1 MKKILGIISCFVLI
15 FAASI
20 TFYACGSDSSKISL
34 TSNAKEIELVLGT
47 DNETQNVEFIVE
59 NYGNGSPQVN
69 FSLEEEE
76 KGTVDISPS
85 HIKGTGKTVLT
96 VKGIKRGTATV
107 VATSLQGNQKT
118 VLKIK
123 VIQPI
128 QGISQAND
136 YKNKLYVVAGESL
149 NLKQDVFWNYSP
161 QDTNQ
166 KDLIFTLKGSYE
178 GCSIENGQLYVN
190 PDCNISEVTINV
202 ASLHNEQVFTEI
214 NVKILKPISVTV
226 QVDGKTV
233 VENVENQTSQILN
246 FFEIFPKEPEV
257 SKFPNSLEVVLIVKA
272 GKENDK
278 LNVRVLNSSDIEKF
292 SVSPKRS
299 SYDSSLGI
307 FKFTYLIQGN
317 SQETGKID
325 TIYFNVSYENYD
337 AGESNYE
344 KNSIGLN
351 INSYDK
357 AMETKVNGQSGDIEI
372 EIYENSDNVNNAKAL
387 EFLLSPFNIKSEDK
401 NITIWAENYENLPIS
416 FYKLNATRTSYVCVF
431 GYDKKGD
438 FIGKDDEGQIKY
450 AEILSGTTLYVFI
463 NDKYN
468 NLQMENKKT
477 VIYAQASEFCTFSS
491 GGEQR
496 AQTKI
501 DFVINPNA
509 KDVFLAEKNNDNI
522 LTVIED
528 IKTIFIELGETKT
541 QYIAIDPNNF
551 IISNNSVVN
560 ISNSNLAE
568 VGKLKQYSVGDYYV
582 FGSFELTAKKVGS
595 TTLTIIL
602 SDGKKV
608 DFNLVVISP
617 LEEIEITLEDFTQ
630 GGQIIESDIVPYKNI
645 TDKTIVV
652 GETNSY
658 IELNKLAISNNGG
671 AGIQLVKTPTPTT
684 AQYYLDFEYF
694 DFYYPENKNIKNIT
708 LSDLNLDVISFGDSS
723 SIINTALLESATII
737 EAINSS
743 SEGSVLIK
751 ILVYAMQSN
760 GQYGEEAVGY
770 FYYLVDFF
778 IPVSGITLNNGT
790 QELFTY
796 NTIGDKFVG
805 SNNISRSIGSFSV
818 NINTVYS
825 GLTPTYINNLK
836 IFVNGNEANILN
848 YFNDNVLFLNIDGG
862 ISANE
867 NSAALKI
874 IKSFKDNV
882 FTFEIQ
888 ALRYSA
894 NYVFGI
900 VLSEINENKKF
911 TAISRVI
918 AKEAV
923 EIEDIE
929 LINAN
934 EENPIYVQNNLKTVD
949 NFENETQY
957 YEYLNEI
964 FDNPYQL
971 EIIYNIYSN
980 NGNEITNP
988 SLEFEI
994 EYDESSNSKNYYLD
1008 QNGNKINFIQILD
1021 DDGRTNL
1028 KVIKAAWDYSGY
1040 YSLSEED
1047 REQTTAEEE
1056 KKLVQFGANAVIKI
1070 YPTSNYYEVFGGCNG
1085 EEPIVFIPIIV
1096 ADGLT
1101 SSTAFQLYTE
1111 DDLNLLGEYPASKFV
1126 IMTNIT
1132 MSADNNFK
1140 PVESF
1145 SGELRG
1151 IENFSG
1157 GVPSLITNKPLFKEI
1172 NENGVVKNFAYIMT
1186 GNTTTSSSELEI
1198 DYGNYKST
1206 KDGISY
1212 FGGLANINNGQII
1225 NVGGTPEFTEEAYSI
1240 ISTAKMKN
1248 KADGLYYSASLLVIS
1263 WGFPSLQS
1271 WKNQIVADYEI
1282 SAGENVKYTGGLVG
1296 LNNGTIES
1304 SNEFKINANYSLIIG
1319 ANVGGIV
1326 GVNNGS
1332 INGLD
1337 FFGSI
1342 LATES
1347 SGGIV
1352 ALNRGEINNCNVKAS
1367 KIEDYPLDFSGLIIT
1382 SIISDEIYSY
1392 DNENIKFAAGGI
1404 VAISEGGIINS
1415 CSFQSNY
1422 LKDSEGDE
1430 SYSKFNQD
1438 TIASIKTINSENL
1451 YDFNQSCFYKKSYVG
1466 GLVGIL
1472 EDTKLNQSFFDGAL
1486 GFRYSKAGGL
1496 VGKLIDDGDES
1507 SYLVENCYAILGY
1520 ENNSIETSIA
1530 ELEEYLQYGY
1540 LDRFGTG
1547 LFVSEGHL
1555 GEIKYCYASSNNERF
1570 GYGYANLTGET
1581 VGSFKSATKNSN
1593 LSSILDVFNKKI
1605 QISGYDLIELSDKNI
1620 SYFKNNYKYT
1630 ELNAH
1635 LELSNS
1641 TENIKKYRLEGDIIF
1656 FKDYSPEKERIE
1668 NFGFTINVNE
1678 DKTIDIVSDNEYI
1691 FEGIYKENENIK
1703 LNLIYYSYNDSFRI
1717 IFEKNNYSE
1726 IIGEFYLTND
1736 SQDLIYSLY
1745 DDTKFYLNYNQN
1757 SFYQNFGKITDA
1769 NYEIYPVIG
1778 GIGLTY
1784 YKLFQIFLAQNY
1796 EELVKDETWSGVSFE
1811 GNSGI
1816 TGQEIRTMIS
1826 KYFNG
1831 ALTKEGVDLFVE
1843 EYIISDNDS
1852 EDNFDKTFELIKAD
1866 IESFSTSF
1874 IANYQLFIDTAE
1886 LKLTSEQITELN
1898 EKKANY
1904 QEIINKC
1911 KTYYNETLSLTTSE
1925 LRSFVINGLKPIYDL
1940 LMSYYFDIILYED
1953 VFDDPDISGTPFY
1966 NSYLCMVYPI
1976 LLEGINEYLFT
1987 SVNAIY
1993 SFDPDVNKD
2002 LIPEN
2007 IDGFIDAGWDIK
2019 NKYDIDG
2026 NYIEDDSIW
2035 VYEQGKLPTL
2045 RENNE
2050 EIRIKD
2056 FDIVLN
2062 PNNFDKDKLICNDEE
2077 IILYY
2082 YDVADKNLLNNKQQ
2096 GMLLEK
2102 NLIKISDVVKFIN
2115 INGVPGLNLG
2125 EEKFL
2130 IQSSNRNVIRILNG
2144 AINVVGTGKTTLTI
2158 TPFFGPVFADK
2169 PIKTLTIYVIYPFG
2183 ETKIY
2188 NGISSESGV
2197 NSSNLPINNKEDIVF
2212 LKGENNYITIK
2223 TENELILENTTYK
2236 YLTNISAF
2244 DVVISHFNKD
2254 NELVVDYSNLQDN
2267 EKNNFNVLGLAGED
2281 SGKFIEGTLTLI
2293 LKEGV
2298 LEDTNYKFEL
2308 KTLLQSK
2315 YQPYKNFE
2323 GDLKEFISQV
2333 NGILLNKFTEN
2344 FHFNVSIRA
2353 EKLLVSIKS
2362 AEIDPSTVISA
2373 DAELHTNRN
2382 EDYLKLIIR
2391 DENDQIVWETN
2402 NEEVNDSSIFDVY
2415 APELFEKTS
2424 PTDGKL
2430 KGNILISVKESKRP
2444 NITSTEKYFVH
2455 ITDSQE
2461 NVSYSFEFVLKPQ
2474 KVINVVYTHNNRT
2487 DNSTE
2492 DGIAIQDEPS
2502 SILNPGDFGILT
2514 IGMYPTYS
2522 SFSRIVIESEIIND
2536 KHYVLME
2543 QMYYSDNG
2551 YFKPTSTTSGYNSE
2565 RNANVLTIYKPTAT
2579 NITGNN
2585 IGNIFVKTKIL
2596 SDVKEGLYFPL
2607 TITIYAVDE
2616 NGNEYIVKTET
2627 ITLVSEVIN
2636 GANITINGEKE
2647 AVVARGNNYS
2657 VEISVD
2663 ENQSL
2668 ANYTLVDYDKDI
2680 ELANDIVT
2688 INFNTNEYELIDGRK
2703 IYTGTL
2709 NIGLDAELNG
2719 DGIFKIQT
2727 IVQKI
2732 INGRL
2737 ESSTDY
2743 VEVRVVD
2750 FIVEGIK
2757 IKGQDENDNV
2767 FNTPVAIEKDLVF
2780 DFILSKTPEKI
2791 SSNQTESINRIEMGK
2806 KEFIETLAFKQ
2817 YYYNDGGNKIY
2828 QYLIN
2833 TDRVFSIVD
2842 QDDSKLT
2849 HQSLTQRTIA
2859 YDLYYSSDLTPF
2871 INSSNEVQE
2880 NRYFTLKYNGDSNG
2894 NVIDANTLKVIGK
2907 TVGSNNMT
2915 IRIGYR
2921 LPNSDFDQYIT
2932 YNFTIN
2938 VQTYSD
2944 EDKPTPIETAEQF
2957 VSYLQSE
2964 NDQYLTSNF
2973 ILMNDIVLE
2982 DFIPFEKTN
2991 FESLDGNNKV
3001 ITIKN
3006 FNLTQ
3011 MTNQLN
3017 IGLFKTISQNS
3028 TVKNLVV
3035 NYSELES
3042 IYVDENVFS
3051 SVNFGGIAVFNNGI
3065 VYNCEVVSI
3074 NLSNTEA
3081 NDNNGINIYFNHDN
3095 QDASKNEE
3103 TEVQIAGLIVE
3114 NSQTGSITNSR
3125 VGGKDYF
3132 TKVEYSN
3139 DSIEK
3144 TEYEYNKINIIGQGN
3159 ISGFVIS
3166 NSGVISA
3173 SYFANGFIENKT
3185 ISGEF
3190 CATAGFAIQNLLG
3203 GVITGCYVEGTRLPS
3218 DNLEISISGG
3228 GIVAQ
3233 GVSAGFIYIN
3243 SGNIAD
3249 CYSNIKL
3256 AGNSTGRLVSGFV
3269 YNNTITGVVA
3279 RCYSASQIVGELT
3292 TQMPFTGKD
3301 AKDNS
3306 LQENPNGIVNSY
3318 YIVEKLDT
3326 DTLLEK
3332 KYNTGATA
3340 IQKANLTDSI
3350 FYGFAM
3356 ASDQILNSGIWIWN
3370 TTYGYPELISANNI
3384 AISVRRI
3391 IKNYSS
3397 IISGGTSTQNLD
3409 IFPYIQGYEYGTEKN
3424 PIIIRSADEFNRV
3437 FGQETNLNPN
3447 TYYAISQ
3454 MYNKDLGIV
3463 FGNYRL
3469 VSHID
3474 FNNLSIVENVKI
3486 SSSIMKLTNN
3496 GGYTGAFDGNGLN
3509 IYNVEIALDNQSS
3522 IGLFSSLSNGASLK
3536 NLTLTVITVAGSG
3549 KTVYAG
3555 SVAGLVQD
3563 SYLSNITVSP
3573 VNESGENRSRISGQN
3588 IVGGIAGAVLGNSK
3602 ISNLVSSISVVSGYK
3617 MPNKEG
3623 IDYYT
3628 QTVLRNNK
3636 IVENGVIVDQNSS
3649 YSLAGGVIGVLDI
3662 YEDIT
3667 DNSITFSNPNA
3678 IRLSYFG
3685 NNVSIQACFVGG
3697 VVGYVGASTYL
3708 ADASFILTGDRSSL
3722 NQRLISYNNTIGG
3735 VVGINYGELFE
3746 LRIEY
3751 EDEIQQIIESNMQ
3764 NYYNNNSNIFR
3775 GNTKLYNSTGDSLEY
3790 IGGLVGQ
3797 MKKGSL
3803 SVSYSRVDVS
3813 ASASDYAGGI
3823 IGLNES
3829 STEFVELYSYGDVSG
3844 KVAGGIIG
3852 SNNANASFDKCVA
3865 FSFYS
3870 KDNTNINDAI
3880 SSANDFNSGN
3890 LTLNGYSVNG
3900 NTHTFT
3906 FTNGITLKILNSNVE
3921 NPNYYYIIKDK
3932 ITEKGSITQ
3941 WHLAN
3946 VVVYTYNEDSSS
3958 YVLVKEKLYND
3969 PDRAFLYYYKNGES
3983 KKYVMY
3989 EGLDG
3994 KLYKYNSN
4002 PESEI
4007 IFGDTNDTK
4016 QNLEFE
4022 TKNNDKIFNKNV
4034 DFELSS
4040 EDSSKIDSLI
4050 LKNVGGLVGKNLETV
4065 TVAVSGI
4072 TQNSV
4077 YANKLFNYNGYNILI
4092 SLDNIENKEKV
4103 LNLTVN
4109 LNDYR
4114 GYELDAQLVN
4124 KMFFGSDWN
4133 PELWELKDNLLF
4145 PTFNYQ
4151 ITKKVLYIEK
4161 PLDILKIKDYWKI
4174 DNVVIFGDDP
4184 ATVFNPYEYS
4194 AANRTTWG
4202 EFTEEELDGL
4212 EVEVDIDNKNK
4223 NIILDFD
4230 AIRDKFLIGYSD
4242 YYFSK
4247 FLGRMYG
4254 ETNSEGYKFVLKNV
4268 EKALFNLVYGGEISN
4283 LSFTNAEGRET
4294 LNPILANRIDAYTD
4308 LTNLHFENIKI
4319 KSERKVSGILANE
4332 MINIVNLQDISIIN
4346 SEIISETE
4354 EEISAG
4360 AVAGKIENE
4369 DAVNVE
4375 NLKINIKD
4383 FNITVKDNIPA
4394 KVGGVFGESA
4404 GSFTI
4409 SNVVVENV
4417 NIVIESD
4424 TNNNNQTNSIDSTDL
4439 ISYYGGLVGNASGDD
4454 YTIKNIKDNDHYK
4467 IVEGVKI
4474 SIGNGDVTYA
4484 GLLFGN
4490 VETLTMLSNNS
4501 KYSIIVSGAIN
4512 SLENSSS
4519 AIRVGGVA
4527 GQAGSVNAENVE
4539 INYNLIEEGTE
4550 KDIELIFNT
4559 YSTTTTT
4566 TTSTSTNKTTSDT
4579 ISSFGGMIG
4588 FVTGEV
4594 KSLKNISFNNNKSI
4608 NITNQDEK
4616 EDEIVIVGGII
4627 GSAIG
4632 GIGTANIETE
4642 TANGETKENSIGNI
4656 TSNINVSVDYENGT
4670 QYVGGFVG
4678 GAYSNSYITDVR
4690 FSGEILIK
4698 GVKNL
4703 YAGGILGWGLES
4715 ETKTNISNCK
4725 VSGNISINGAETTSG
4740 AKSYSLR
4747 GSNIYVGGIAG
4758 AIIDGNISN
4767 NYAWGNVEINK
4778 QVELFNDND
4787 DYSISKLQVGGILGT
4802 VSNKIEFKGNHSL
4815 TSIYVIQRASQH
4827 FVQALI
4833 GYQMSEDKIVD
4844 DKDNKDNMNY
4854 YCHQINLA
4862 TDSFGEN
4869 LYYNDNKY
4877 NGILSKFDS
4886 VKAKEEPEGSKLN
4899 PTTVDSNSIS
4909 FEAGKYYV
4917 LSDNINIT
4925 TSKELNGHLVG
4936 NGFTIT
4942 SKITPFTT
4950 INGYISGFK
4959 FNLNS
4964 ETEGGNAGRINAAK
4978 DSAPSGVA
4986 KTNNGII
4993 FAVLV
4998 EGRGYK
5004 NENNS
5009 FGNVLYS
5016 INSGIATE
5024 NNGLISDSGVVL
5036 NVKSAYAGISANN
5049 TGVISNSYVT
5059 GAVHQGATYAF
5070 SNDEFINWSGD
5081 ETSAVERD
5089 EGIIY
5094 NSYAAIK
5101 AENVVAG
5108 KKLDHFFYDKYATE
5122 KVSGNG
5128 SKDTNYMST
5137 VNGNNTSILTGKKP
5151 DTEEKVDRLLGDI
5164 WKQDSSINFGYPYL
5178 GSRAYN
5184 RFGYLAY
5191 SSSSSSYSYLKGE
5204 KDGTQGGIVEN
5215 IKYDQYKFVIN
5226 GKEIWVWEVKFSES
5240 LTLAYY
5246 KFIKENIEYKD
5257 LTELE
5262 ALLGIKIFY
5271 LSNLGTLVN
5280 YEGGK
5285 ALRLLKQGIQIPNP
5299 GKLAQLQHSETGTGS
5314 NKYSDWGAKYVLL
5327 ADMNLDVIY
5336 PESEDESENYL
5347 KNSFIETFSGVFDG
5361 NNYHIYNIPSIAAT
5375 SAETTTGTGF
5385 FGENSGTI
5393 RDIHFIYKNEA
5404 TIQGDQYVGG
5414 VVGKNNAGRLIN
5426 ITSSGAQIQGDQY
5439 VGGIVGSSTGI
5450 GYVSGAVNFNEVL
5463 EGEVVGGIVGESDN
5477 TAVQPVLGSTNYGEI
5492 SGKIAGGIVGIFKR
5506 FRVSSCYN
5514 YGNVTGT
5521 QIAGGIV
5528 GQIDGDGVEVTNCYN
5543 EGNITAEQ
5551 SAGGIVGSNI
5561 KQTTTPDNEE
5571 LESINIAR
5579 GGSSSHSQTIFT
5591 IENMTLGVEIINW
5604 DAGNAATTYIY
5615 LKNSNSQINIYT
5627 VSATAFDVTKTE
5639 IQDNTSNTH
5648 YYMDNEPGLEIKIDP
5663 FYTLTIESIYYF
5675 ALKASGVTYASGF
5688 YMGGIT
5694 LAKKYDTVGTMTNN
5708 SSVGKTTVNLANNFN
5723 EVELEG
5729 AGTLHQTGVFIG
5741 DNGPVYWL
5749 QRGKGNL
5756 GIGNLGII
5764 DLSDNSI
5771 EGTIP
5776 YEEGKSST
5784 VDGYTFTLPGGN
5796 VCEITNSNAS
5806 INTKHSWAEHTSNP
5820 QNWNSTTT
5828 KFNVYTAGELAWI
5841 AKNINEG
5848 IIDDDVTINL
5858 MNDIDLS
5865 AYNWEWMF
5873 TTTTTMTMKRS
5884 YGQSYSGQTKIG
5896 SQDLEFS
5903 TTVDWPCRLTFGEK
5917 TVIGSSRFQTEY
5929 TIYSFT
5935 IGNFL
5940 IEISGE
5946 IPDGSDSG
5954 DYNVVISGFNFEIT
5968 ANGYKIYG
5976 MK

>member
-59 NYGNGSPQVN
+59 NYGKGSPQVN

-76 KGTVDISPS
+76 KGTVDISSS

-96 VKGIKRGTATV
+96 VKGLKRGTATV
-107 VATSLQGNQKT
+107 VATSLQGNQKA

-214 NVKILKPISVTV
+214 NVKILKSISVTV

-278 LNVRVLNSSDIEKF
+278 LNVRVLNSSDTEKF

-805 SNNISRSIGSFSV
+805 SNNISRSIGTFSI

-894 NYVFGI
+894 NYVFAI

-949 NFENETQY
+949 DFENETQY

-994 EYDESSNSKNYYLD
+994 EYKESSNSKNYYLD

-1070 YPTSNYYEVFGGCNG
+1070 YPTSNYYEVFEGCNG

-1240 ISTAKMKN
+1240 ISTVKMKN
-1248 KADGLYYSASLLVIS
+1248 RADGLYYPASLLVIS

-1271 WKNQIVADYEI
+1271 WKNQIVAEYEI

-1451 YDFNQSCFYKKSYVG
+1451 YDFNQSCFYKNSYVG

-1520 ENNSIETSIA
+1520 ENASIETSIA

-1555 GEIKYCYASSNNERF
+1555 GEIKYCYVSSNNKHF

-1605 QISGYDLIELSDKNI
+1605 QISRYDLIELSDKNI

-1630 ELNAH
+1630 ELNAR

-1641 TENIKKYRLEGDIIF
+1641 TENIKEYRLEGEIIF
-1656 FKDYSPEKERIE
+1656 FKDYVPGKQRTE
-1668 NFGFTINVNE
+1668 NFGFTINVYE
-1678 DKTIDIVSDNEYI
+1678 DKTITIDSDNEYI

-1726 IIGEFYLTND
+1726 SIGEFYLTND

-1843 EYIISDNDS
+1843 KYIISDNNS
-1852 EDNFDKTFELIKAD
+1852 KDNFDKTFELIQAD
-1866 IESFSTSF
+1866 IETFSESF
-1874 IANYQLFIDTAE
+1874 IENYQLFIDTAE
-1886 LKLTSEQITELN
+1886 SKLTSEQITELN

-1911 KTYYNETLSLTTSE
+1911 KTYYDETVSLTTSE
-1925 LRSFVINGLKPIYDL
+1925 LRSFLINGLKPIYDL

-1953 VFDDPDISGTPFY
+1953 VFDDPNITETDFY
-1966 NSYLCMVYPI
+1966 NSYLCMIYPI
-1976 LLEGINEYLFT
+1976 MLEGINEYLFT

-2062 PNNFDKDKLICNDEE
+2062 PNNFDKDKLICSDEE

-2402 NEEVNDSSIFDVY
+2402 NEKINDSSIFDVY
-2415 APELFEKTS
+2415 APKLFEKTS
-2424 PTDGKL
+2424 PADGKL

-2444 NITSTEKYFVH
+2444 NIISTEKYFVH

-2522 SFSRIVIESEIIND
+2522 SFNRIVIESEIIND

-2551 YFKPTSTTSGYNSE
+2551 YFKPTSTTSGYKSE

-2579 NITGNN
+2579 VTGNN

-2688 INFNTNEYELIDGRK
+2688 INFNTSEYELIDGRK

-2817 YYYNDGGNKIY
+2817 YYYNDVDNKIY

-3081 NDNNGINIYFNHDN
+3081 NYNNGINIYFNHDN

-3103 TEVQIAGLIVE
+3103 TKVQIAGLIVE

-3125 VGGKDYF
+3125 VGGKGYF

-3139 DSIEK
+3139 DSIEE

-3269 YNNTITGVVA
+3269 YNNTITGIVA

-3522 IGLFSSLSNGASLK
+3522 IGLFSALSNGASLK

-3636 IVENGVIVDQNSS
+3636 IVENGVIVDQNSF
-3649 YSLAGGVIGVLDI
+3649 YSFAGGVIGVLDI

-3751 EDEIQQIIESNMQ
+3751 EDEIQQIIESNME

-3829 STEFVELYSYGDVSG
+3829 STEFVELYSYGDVDG
-3844 KVAGGIIG
+3844 KTAGGIIG
-3852 SNNANASFDKCVA
+3852 LNRANASFDKCVA

-3890 LTLNGYSVNG
+3890 LTLNGYSVDEKTIVDDETIVEVI
-3900 NTHTFT
+3900 THTFT
-3906 FTNGITLKILNSNVE
+3906 FTNGITLKISNSGVE
-3921 NPNYYYIIKDK
+3921 NPNYYYIIKDE

-3946 VVVYTYNEDSSS
+3946 VVVYTYNEDSLS

-3983 KKYVMY
+3983 KEYVMY

-4007 IFGDTNDTK
+4007 VFGDTK
-4016 QNLEFE
+4016 QNLEVVKE
-4022 TKNNDKIFNKNV
+4022 NNDKIFNENV

-4050 LKNVGGLVGKNLETV
+4050 LKNIGGLVGENLETA

-4092 SLDNIENKEKV
+4092 NLENIENKEKV

-4184 ATVFNPYEYS
+4184 ATVFNPYKYS
-4194 AANRTTWG
+4194 AADRTTWG
-4202 EFTEEELDGL
+4202 EFTKEELVGL
-4212 EVEVDIDNKNK
+4212 EVADKKV
-4223 NIILDFD
+4223 ILDFD

-4242 YYFSK
+4242 YYFSR

-4254 ETNSEGYKFVLKNV
+4254 EANSGNYNFVLKNV

-4283 LSFTNAEGRET
+4283 LSFTNADRET

-4308 LTNLHFENIKI
+4308 LTNLHFKDIKI

-4332 MINIVNLQDISIIN
+4332 MINIVNLQNISIIN
-4346 SEIISETE
+4346 SKIISETK

-4360 AVAGKIENE
+4360 AVAGEIDNK

-4375 NLKINIKD
+4375 NFKIYIED

-4394 KVGGVFGESA
+4394 NVGGVFGKSK

-4409 SNVVVENV
+4409 SNVVIENF
-4417 NIVIESD
+4417 NIVIKSD
-4424 TNNNNQTNSIDSTDL
+4424 TNNNNQTNSTDL
-4439 ISYYGGLVGNASGDD
+4439 NSYYGGLVGNASGGD
-4454 YTIKNIKDNDHYK
+4454 YTIKNIKDDEDYN

-4501 KYSIIVSGAIN
+4501 DYSIIVSGAIN
-4512 SLENSSS
+4512 SLEDSSS

-4527 GQAGSVNAENVE
+4527 GQAGTVSAENVE
-4539 INYNLIEEGTE
+4539 INYNLIEKEIE

-4566 TTSTSTNKTTSDT
+4566 STSTSTNTTSSDT

-4594 KSLKNISFNNNKSI
+4594 TSLKNISFNNNKSI
-4608 NITNQDEK
+4608 NIKSINITNQDEK
-4616 EDEIVIVGGII
+4616 EDKIVIVGGII
-4627 GSAIG
+4627 GTAIG
-4632 GIGTANIETE
+4632 GIGTANVETE

-4703 YAGGILGWGLES
+4703 YAGGILGWGLYS
-4715 ETKTNISNCK
+4715 DKKTNISNCK
-4725 VSGNISINGAETTSG
+4725 VSGNISINGAETTTSE
-4740 AKSYSLR
+4740 AKTYSLR
-4747 GSNIYVGGIAG
+4747 ESQIYVGGIAG
-4758 AIIDGNISN
+4758 AIIDGNISS

-4778 QVELFNDND
+4778 EVELFDGNN
-4787 DYSISKLQVGGILGT
+4787 YSISKLQVGGILGT
-4802 VSNKIEFKGNHSL
+4802 VSNKIKFTENYSL
-4815 TSIYVIQRASQH
+4815 TSIYIIQRASQH

-4869 LYYNDNKY
+4869 LYYNKT
-4877 NGILSKFDS
+4877 NGILSYFSS
-4886 VKAKEEPEGSKLN
+4886 VKAEGEADGSKLN
-4899 PTTVDSNSIS
+4899 PTTVDWNSIS
-4909 FEAGKYYV
+4909 FDPGMYYV
-4917 LSDNINIT
+4917 LSSNINVT
-4925 TSKELNGHLVG
+4925 TSKKLNGHLVG
-4936 NGFTIT
+4936 DGFTIT

-4950 INGYISGFK
+4950 IYGYVSGFK
-4959 FNLNS
+4959 INLNS
-4964 ETEGGNAGRINAAK
+4964 ETEGKSEAGTVV
-4978 DSAPSGVA
+4978 DSEDLSPSGVA
-4986 KTNNGII
+4986 TTNNGII

-5004 NENNS
+5004 DGNNS

-5016 INSGIATE
+5016 INSGIAIE

-5059 GAVHQGATYAF
+5059 GAVHQGAILGF
-5070 SNDEFINWSGD
+5070 SYYYLLPRQEG
-5081 ETSAVERD
+5081 AV
-5089 EGIIY
+5089 I
-5094 NSYAAIK
+5094 NSYTAIK
-5101 AENVVAG
+5101 SIYPSSRAI
-5108 KKLDHFFYDKYATE
+5108 KTDHFFYDKYATE
-5122 KVSGNG
+5122 RVSGNG

-5137 VNGNNTSILTGKKP
+5137 VNGNKTSILTEP
-5151 DTEEKVDRLLGDI
+5151 DTEEEVNRLLGDI

-5178 GSRAYN
+5178 GSRAYEG
-5184 RFGYLAY
+5184 FEYLAY
-5191 SSSSSSYSYLKGE
+5191 SSK
-5204 KDGTQGGIVEN
+5204 KDDKNE
-5215 IKYDQYKFVIN
+5215 
-5226 GKEIWVWEVKFSES
+5226 
-5240 LTLAYY
+5240 
-5246 KFIKENIEYKD
+5246 
-5257 LTELE
+5257 
-5262 ALLGIKIFY
+5262 
-5271 LSNLGTLVN
+5271 
-5280 YEGGK
+5280 
-5285 ALRLLKQGIQIPNP
+5285 IPNP

-5314 NKYSDWGAKYVLL
+5314 NKYSDWKAKYVLL
-5327 ADMNLDVIY
+5327 ADMNLAVIY
-5336 PESEDESENYL
+5336 PENNL
-5347 KNSFIETFSGVFDG
+5347 KNSFIAKFSGIFDG
-5361 NNYHIYNIPSIAAT
+5361 NNYHIYNIPSIKT
-5375 SAETTTGTGF
+5375 PSAEATTETGF

-5404 TIQGDQYVGG
+5404 TIQEGKYVGG
-5414 VVGKNNAGRLIN
+5414 VVGINNDGRLIN
-5426 ITSSGAQIQGDQY
+5426 ITSSGAQIQGGQY
-5439 VGGIVGSSTGI
+5439 VGGIVGSSTGTSYFS
-5450 GYVSGAVNFNEVL
+5450 YVYGAVNFNKVL

-5477 TAVQPVLGSTNYGEI
+5477 TAGNAVSKSTNYGEI
-5492 SGKIAGGIVGIFKR
+5492 SGKIAGGIVGIFKKNT
-5506 FRVSSCYN
+5506 VSSCYN
-5514 YGNVTGT
+5514 YGNVTET

-5528 GQIDGDGVEVTNCYN
+5528 GQIDGDGVTVTGCYN

-5561 KQTTTPDNEE
+5561 KQITTVVSSLDSI
-5571 LESINIAR
+5571 SINRNESA
-5579 GGSSSHSQTIFT
+5579 SHSETIFT
-5591 IENMTLGVEIINW
+5591 IGKMTLGVEIRNW
-5604 DAGNAATTYIY
+5604 TGGSKATTYIY
-5615 LKNSNSQINIYT
+5615 LENTKDSNSRIRIYT
-5627 VSATAFDVTKTE
+5627 AGAFNVTDNKTE
-5639 IQDNTSNTH
+5639 DGLMKSYYYMNKDNTSLTINI
-5648 YYMDNEPGLEIKIDP
+5648 NP
-5663 FYTLTIESIYYF
+5663 FYTLTIRSIYYYFQF
-5675 ALKASGVTYASGF
+5675 AEDSLNYSNSFHMTD
-5688 YMGGIT
+5688 IT
-5694 LAKKYDTVGTMTNN
+5694 LTKNYSTVGTMTDN

-5723 EVELEG
+5723 IVTP
-5729 AGTLHQTGVFIG
+5729 AGTLYQTGIFIG
-5741 DNGPVYWL
+5741 DNGSMYWL
-5749 QRGKGNL
+5749 QRGEGNL
-5756 GIGNLGII
+5756 GTI

-5771 EGTIP
+5771 KGTIT
-5776 YEEGKSST
+5776 YKEGESLK
-5784 VDGYTFTLPGGN
+5784 VDDGYTFTLPGEN
-5796 VCEITNSNAS
+5796 VCEITKSEAN
-5806 INTKHSWAEHTSNP
+5806 INTEHSWAEHTSEPKSFEVNGE
-5820 QNWNSTTT
+5820 
-5828 KFNVYTAGELAWI
+5828 KYFDVYTAKELAWI
-5841 AKNINEG
+5841 AKNINEE
-5848 IIDDDVTINL
+5848 IANNVTIYL
-5858 MNDIDLS
+5858 RNDIDLS
-5865 AYNWEWMF
+5865 AYPWVP
-5873 TTTTTMTMKRS
+5873 
-5884 YGQSYSGQTKIG
+5884 I
-5896 SQDLEFS
+5896 
-5903 TTVDWPCRLTFGEK
+5903 TVLYKNF
-5917 TVIGSSRFQTEY
+5917 
-5929 TIYSFT
+5929 
-5935 IGNFL
+5935 IGN
-5940 IEISGE
+5940 G
-5946 IPDGSDSG
+5946 
-5954 DYNVVISGFNFEIT
+5954 YVVYGLGKSPRYQ
-5968 ANGYKIYG
+5968 YKSSCPLFDDDVDIVG
-5976 MK
+5976 NAGIQFR